1 MTRSAPSPGTE
12 NHEPHPCTSVKLH
25 SPIPHK
31 KTRLEIIPLIDVM
44 FFLLASFMM
53 VSLTMTKQQ
62 TIKVNLPMASA
73 SQPDFKPDMINIGV
87 NATGDIYLDTQ
98 LTALPDL
105 ERKLTARHAQDP
117 NTPVYISGD
126 AETRH
131 ADMVKA
137 LDAVRRTGFNKVAFN
152 VKPSAVGG
160 ASAPAPAPAPA
171 SAPTPAPAPEK

>member
-1 MTRSAPSPGTE
+1 M
-12 NHEPHPCTSVKLH
+12 KLH
-25 SPIPHK
+25 SPIPQK

-62 TIKVNLPMASA
+62 TIKVNLPVASA
-73 SQPDFKPDMINIGV
+73 SQPDFKPDMINLAV

-98 LTALPDL
+98 LVSLPDV
-105 ERKLTARHAQDP
+105 EKKLSARYGQDP

-137 LDAVRRTGFNKVAFN
+137 LDVVRRVGFNKVAFN
-152 VKPSAVGG
+152 VKPTAVG
-160 ASAPAPAPAPA
+160 AAAAPAPATAPAPA
-171 SAPTPAPAPEK
+171 K

>member
-1 MTRSAPSPGTE
+1 M
-12 NHEPHPCTSVKLH
+12 KLH
-25 SPIPHK
+25 SPIPQK

-62 TIKVNLPMASA
+62 TIKVNLPVASA
-73 SQPDFKPDMINIGV
+73 SQPDFKPDMINLAV

-98 LTALPDL
+98 LVSLPDV
-105 ERKLTARHAQDP
+105 EKKLSARYGQDP

-137 LDAVRRTGFNKVAFN
+137 LDVVRRVGFNKVAFN
-152 VKPSAVGG
+152 VKPTAAG
-160 ASAPAPAPAPA
+160 AAAAPAPATPSAPA
-171 SAPTPAPAPEK
+171 K

>member
-1 MTRSAPSPGTE
+1 M
-12 NHEPHPCTSVKLH
+12 KLH
-25 SPIPHK
+25 SPIPQK

-62 TIKVNLPMASA
+62 TIKVNLPVASS
-73 SQPDFKPDMINIGV
+73 SQPDFKPDMINLAV

-98 LTALPDL
+98 LVSLPDV
-105 ERKLTARHAQDP
+105 EKKLSARFGQDP

-126 AETRH
+126 GETRH

-137 LDAVRRTGFNKVAFN
+137 LDVVRRVGFNKVAFN
-152 VKPSAVGG
+152 VKPTAVGT
-160 ASAPAPAPAPA
+160 ASAPAPATAPAPA
-171 SAPTPAPAPEK
+171 K